1 MKLSIDNG
9 LSRYQAP
16 IVAFMLFFCNEAFSG
31 VDEVWNASPA
41 TQDTA
46 WAQQYA
52 APVNPMISGNGGRVD
67 LFNGSSTVA
76 TVGVPSTVT
85 MIYLTLDLDGR
96 GITQLAFDLPE
107 AIARGNVRLY
117 NRGGENADRPYDALV
132 RVSSSGNTVTF
143 RGEGIWTGS
152 PVIKRIVGYSM

>member
-1 MKLSIDNG
+1 MELSIDNG
-9 LSRYQAP
+9 LSRCKGFL
-16 IVAFMLFFCNEAFSG
+16 VATLFLFCNDSFSG

-52 APVNPMISGNGGRVD
+52 APVNPMISGAGGRVD

-76 TVGVPSTVT
+76 TVGMPSSVN

-96 GITQLAFDLPE
+96 GITQVAFDLPE
-107 AIARGNVRLY
+107 AVARGNIRIY

-143 RGEGIWTGS
+143 RGEGVWTGA